1 MWTKR
6 ITMIAASLALF
17 LLSFVIPLLG
27 QDHAPTAAQCQAD
40 ERLWESDLHKAN
52 STKNVISRFSFQSL
66 QDRFS
71 EMEDCIAVD
80 EEHGPYYA
88 SLAGIYGVGVAARL
102 KHFIDRHYL
111 MAQFLAEDAA
121 GKR

>member
-1 MWTKR
+1 MKLNVTLCVLLLTL
-6 ITMIAASLALF
+6 IPSLF
-17 LLSFVIPLLG
+17 G

-40 ERLWESDLHKAN
+40 ERLWESDLHKAS
-52 STKNVISRFSFQSL
+52 STKDAISRFSFQSL

-80 EEHGPYYA
+80 EERGPYYA

-102 KHFIDRHYL
+102 KHFIERHNL
-111 MAQFLAEDAA
+111 MAQFLSEDAA